1 MIGLRSRIDSLH
13 FEISRLQHLADD
25 DGETDE
31 FFAKMLHRFLETAQP
46 LTIALENRMSRV
58 SNDFIALG

>member
-25 DGETDE
+25 PETDE
-31 FFAKMLHRFLETAQP
+31 VFAEMLHRFLEIAQP
-46 LTIALENRMSRV
+46 LTDALEDRISRV
-58 SNDFIALG
+58 SGDFIALG